1 MYVIVG
7 ILGLLIGLLFLFVR
21 QKIYSFEHRLNL
33 LSDTIQAIAGLNVQ
47 HTIKDEDEDDDED
60 DEDEEDEED
69 AEDAEDVEDAEEVTQ
84 SFVKTIHL
92 EPLKFEFN
100 LTHLEPTLER
110 VEPKFEYL
118 EPTLEY
124 LEPKLERLE
133 PNLEYLE
140 PHLEHLE
147 PTLEHLEPTLERL
160 EPKLEHLEP
169 KLEHLEPNLDF
180 KVITLE
186 RVVSDEIYEKMTV
199 KELKEKVSEVDGPK
213 FKTKKEMVDF
223 LKSR

>member
-47 HTIKDEDEDDDED
+47 HTIE
-60 DEDEEDEED
+60 DEDEEDEDED
-69 AEDAEDVEDAEEVTQ
+69 ADADEAEADEDEAEEAEEEEEAEAEAIFQ
-84 SFVKTIHL
+84 SFKNVNTINL

-100 LTHLEPTLER
+100 LEHSFEHLKTNIEHLKPNI
-110 VEPKFEYL
+110 EYL
-118 EPTLEY
+118 EP
-124 LEPKLERLE
+124 
-133 PNLEYLE
+133 NIEYLE
-140 PHLEHLE
+140 PHLEHLDPIEYLE
-147 PTLEHLEPTLERL
+147 PSCEHLELS
-160 EPKLEHLEP
+160 
-169 KLEHLEPNLDF
+169 LDS

>member
-33 LSDTIQAIAGLNVQ
+33 LSDTIQTIAGLNVQ
-47 HTIKDEDEDDDED
+47 NTIVEDEDS
-60 DEDEEDEED
+60 EEEE
-69 AEDAEDVEDAEEVTQ
+69 EEEEEEEDVEDAENAEEVIFQ
-84 SFVKTIHL
+84 SFKTINL

-100 LTHLEPTLER
+100 LEHLEHRFEHLKPNIEHLEPTIEHLE
-110 VEPKFEYL
+110 PTIEYL
-118 EPTLEY
+118 EPTIEY
-124 LEPKLERLE
+124 LEPKHLE
-133 PNLEYLE
+133 PEHSEHLSSFEYLE
-140 PHLEHLE
+140 SS
-147 PTLEHLEPTLERL
+147 
-160 EPKLEHLEP
+160 
-169 KLEHLEPNLDF
+169 LDS